1 VERTTQVKV
10 EQPNDYSDGDSCWAE
25 FDLAI
30 CPATHARDYESEQL
44 SDKVSDETEALNLWI
59 GTIYQSA

>member
-1 VERTTQVKV
+1 MIIAMAIAAEPNSASIFAWRLIRTIMN
-10 EQPNDYSDGDSCWAE
+10 PND
-25 FDLAI
+25 
-30 CPATHARDYESEQL
+30 L